1 MLRVARLTFVEV
13 KLFAREPLTA
23 LFSLAFPILILLVMA
38 GVFGNTPDP
47 TGKVWD
53 GAGPMD
59 YLVPGFL
66 GLVMASI
73 GFISLPIHLAGYR
86 ERGVLRRFRSS
97 SVPPWSLIV
106 SQLCV
111 SAMIAMV
118 GGAAIIVL
126 GMGLSGAHGPISAIG
141 VAVAFVLSVACFVS
155 IGILLGA
162 LMPNVQS
169 AQAVGLALFFVSE
182 MTSGVGPPREV
193 MPDTMQNIARAL
205 PLTHVAIALQD
216 PWIGRGWNWTEL
228 TIVTAIAAIAAILA
242 YRTFRWE

>member
-1 MLRVARLTFVEV
+1 MERVARLTFVEI

-23 LFSLAFPILILLVMA
+23 VFSLAFPLFVLLVLA

-47 TGKVWD
+47 TGKVWA

-97 SVPPWSLIV
+97 SVPPWSLLV
-106 SQLCV
+106 SQVCV
-111 SAMIAMV
+111 SSMIAIV
-118 GGAAIIVL
+118 GGAGIIAL
-126 GMGLSGAHGPISAIG
+126 GMGLSGAHGPVSAPG
-141 VAVAFVLSVACFVS
+141 VLVAFVLSLACFVS
-155 IGILLGA
+155 IGVLLGA
-162 LMPNVQS
+162 VMPTVQS
-169 AQAVGLALFFVSE
+169 AQAVGLVLFFVSE

-193 MPDTMQNIARAL
+193 MPAAMQTAALSL
-205 PLTHVAIALQD
+205 PLTHAAIALQD
-216 PWIGRGWNWTEL
+216 PWIGRGWNLTEL
-228 TIVTAIAAIAAILA
+228 GIVAAIAVVAALLA
-242 YRTFRWE
+242 YRVFRWE

>member
-13 KLFAREPLTA
+13 KLFAREPLTV
-23 LFSLAFPILILLVMA
+23 LFSLAFPLFILVVMA

-47 TGKVWD
+47 TGRVWG

-97 SVPPWSLIV
+97 SVPPWSLLV

-111 SAMIAMV
+111 SAMIAIV
-118 GGAAIIVL
+118 GGATIIGL
-126 GMGLSGAHGPISAIG
+126 GMGLSGAHGPVSAFG
-141 VAVAFVLSVACFVS
+141 VLVAFVVSVACFVS

-193 MPDTMQNIARAL
+193 MPDTMQTIARAF

-216 PWIGRGWNWTEL
+216 PWIGRGWNLTEL
-228 TIVTAIAAIAAILA
+228 AIVTAIAVGAAVLA

>member
-1 MLRVARLTFVEV
+1 MERAARLTFVEI

-23 LFSLAFPILILLVMA
+23 VFSLGFPLLVLLVMA

-47 TGKVWD
+47 TGKVWG

-97 SVPPWSLIV
+97 SVPPWSLLV
-106 SQLCV
+106 SQVCV
-111 SAMIAMV
+111 SSMIAVV
-118 GGAAIIVL
+118 GGAAIVAL
-126 GMGLSGAHGPISAIG
+126 GMSLGGAHGPVSALG
-141 VAVAFVLSVACFVS
+141 VLLAFALSVVCFVA

-162 LMPNVQS
+162 VMPTVQS

-193 MPDTMQNIARAL
+193 MPAVMQTAALSL
-205 PLTHVAIALQD
+205 PLTHAAIALQD
-216 PWIGRGWNWTEL
+216 PWIGRGWNLVEL
-228 TIVTAIAAIAAILA
+228 GIVAAITVVAAALA
-242 YRTFRWE
+242 YRVFRWE